1 MTLNE
6 DRLNLNKQ
14 NKDMRRVYLL
24 VYSNVIGDRDV
35 MKGILNNIE
44 GVLDWR
50 FDMPNSFYVISEM
63 NACTLVDRIH
73 ANIHSDSCRFFIT
86 EISANHQGYLP
97 KDTWEFINSV
107 RNA

>member
-1 MTLNE
+1 
-6 DRLNLNKQ
+6 
-14 NKDMRRVYLL
+14 MRRVYLL

-63 NACTLVDRIH
+63 DACTLVDRIH
-73 ANIHSDSCRFFIT
+73 ANIHSESCRFFIT
-86 EISANHQGYLP
+86 EISTNRQGYLP

-107 RNA
+107 R